1 MRFDF
6 YMDQSVG
13 VKEADTEVPQEQII
27 STPKSLSSG
36 SRINTETSN
45 QADTNFKIGSKNAL
59 NFDNRIE

>member
-13 VKEADTEVPQEQII
+13 VKEVDHEVPQEQII

-45 QADTNFKIGSKNAL
+45 HVERDNKYSNKNVL
-59 NFDNRIE
+59 NFENRIE